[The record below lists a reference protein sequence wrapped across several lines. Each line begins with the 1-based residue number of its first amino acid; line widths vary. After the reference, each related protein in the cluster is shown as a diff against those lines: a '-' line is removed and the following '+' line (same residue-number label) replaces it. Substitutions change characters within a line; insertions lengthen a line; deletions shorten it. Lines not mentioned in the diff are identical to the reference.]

1 MELLAPAG
9 NYQKFKSAVL
19 YGADAV
25 YLAGPRYGLRSASDN
40 FSDLE
45 LQQAVEFAHARKRK
59 VYVTLNAFLHEADM
73 VSLPKYVEFL
83 AECEVDSVIIADLG
97 VMSVVQEKSKI
108 PIHLSTQAS
117 CLNLESAKAWKEMGV
132 KRIILGREASIEQ
145 ARIIQQEAGLEVEMF
160 IHGAMCMAYS
170 GNCTISNYTAGR
182 DSNRGGC
189 IQSCRFSY
197 SVIQENSVLED
208 KSLECSPTSLMS
220 SKDLRGLDL
229 LPKFLKT
236 GVESIKVEGRM
247 KSSLYAATTINAYAL
262 ALKWCDS
269 TPQEQWPEKLKE
281 LSGMLE
287 KIPHRGYT
295 YGYLKY
301 QPESAVTAGAES
313 IYQGDRNGRNS
324 GYEFAGTVMEVE
336 KSKSFTM
343 LTQNSFDSDRILEVL
358 TFDGSVIEIATQ
370 EMRTLNNTPVQRA
383 NPNRLL
389 RFSFSEAVEKSADAA
404 GTFLIQPL
412 NVVRLKT

>member
-25 YLAGPRYGLRSASDN
+25 YLAGPRYGLRGASDN

-73 VSLPKYVEFL
+73 ASLPKYVEFL

-145 ARIIQQEAGLEVEMF
+145 ARNIRKEAGLEVEMF

-189 IQSCRFSY
+189 VQSCRFSY
-197 SVIQENSVLED
+197 RMDPDGEASIPEQ
-208 KSLECSPTSLMS
+208 TSSFMS
-220 SKDLRGLDL
+220 SKDLNGLRL
-229 LPKFLKT
+229 LPNF
-236 GVESIKVEGRM
+236 VEAGIKSIKIEGRM
-247 KSSLYAATTINAYAL
+247 KSALYAATTVSVYSKGL
-262 ALKWCDS
+262 RSLKSSQSKKWEIVL
-269 TPQEQWPEKLKE
+269 QELGPE
-281 LSGMLE
+281 LE
-287 KIPHRGYT
+287 KIPHRDYT
-295 YGYLKY
+295 EASLESEADQRSIFYGN
-301 QPESAVTAGAES
+301 
-313 IYQGDRNGRNS
+313 RNGRS
-324 GYEFAGTVMEVE
+324 KSPYEMAGNVLEVIDGKNFVMEV
-336 KSKSFTM
+336 
-343 LTQNSFDSDRILEVL
+343 QNPFKAGQDLEVL
-358 TFDGSVIEIATQ
+358 NFSGSPVRVPVTFMKDLSGEELQQA
-370 EMRTLNNTPVQRA
+370 L
-383 NPNRLL
+383 PNRLVL
-389 RFSFSEAVEKSADAA
+389 LPFKQGIEAM
-404 GTFLIQPL
+404 
-412 NVVRLKT
+412 NVVRRKTS

>member
-25 YLAGPRYGLRSASDN
+25 YLAGPRYGLRGASDN

-73 VSLPKYVEFL
+73 SSLPKYVEFL

-145 ARIIQQEAGLEVEMF
+145 ARTIQQEAGLEVEMF

-189 IQSCRFSY
+189 VQSCRFSY
-197 SVIQENSVLED
+197 RMDPDGE
-208 KSLECSPTSLMS
+208 TSIPGQTSSFMS
-220 SKDLRGLDL
+220 SKDLNGLRL
-229 LPKFLKT
+229 LPNF
-236 GVESIKVEGRM
+236 VEAGIKSIKIEGRM
-247 KSSLYAATTINAYAL
+247 KSALYAGTTVSVYSKGL
-262 ALKWCDS
+262 RSLKSSQSKDWEIVL
-269 TPQEQWPEKLKE
+269 QELGPE
-281 LSGMLE
+281 LE
-287 KIPHRGYT
+287 KIPHRDYT
-295 YGYLKY
+295 EASLKNEPDQQSIFYGN
-301 QPESAVTAGAES
+301 
-313 IYQGDRNGRNS
+313 RNGRS
-324 GYEFAGTVMEVE
+324 KSPYEMAGSVLEVIDGKNFVMEV
-336 KSKSFTM
+336 
-343 LTQNSFDSDRILEVL
+343 QNPFEAGQDLEVL
-358 TFDGSVIEIATQ
+358 NFSGSPVRVPVTFMKDLSGKELQQA
-370 EMRTLNNTPVQRA
+370 L
-383 NPNRLL
+383 PNRLVL
-389 RFSFSEAVEKSADAA
+389 LPFKQGIEAM
-404 GTFLIQPL
+404 
-412 NVVRLKT
+412 NVVRRKTS